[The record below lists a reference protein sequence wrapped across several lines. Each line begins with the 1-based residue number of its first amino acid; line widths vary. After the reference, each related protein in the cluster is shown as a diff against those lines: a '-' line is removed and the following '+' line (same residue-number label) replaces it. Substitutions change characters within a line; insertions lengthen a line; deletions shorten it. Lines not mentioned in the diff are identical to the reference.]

1 MGPTVRGLGQ
11 MLVLTGA
18 ARAED
23 VTAAMSAVGD
33 GDALPGYLLQRGQ
46 VSEVGLAEAV
56 SVATSTPYVDLSA
69 YPLDP
74 EVIALVPGPLCRRYR
89 LLPLRHHRDQLTVAM
104 VDPTDII
111 ALDDVASLTDLRVA
125 PVVVTSE
132 ALNQAFE
139 RFLRSDEEL
148 TDLSEQIGEASGS
161 SSHVV
166 FTEQLDDQD
175 ADAPVVRFVNLL
187 ITQAINDR
195 ASDIHIEPGEHRLTV
210 RFRIDGVL
218 HEMQRADRSIQDG
231 VISRL
236 KIMSSIDI
244 AEKRVPQDGR
254 ISVLHEGRSV
264 DLRVATLPTVWG
276 EKIVMR
282 ILDNSGQVMLMSDLL
297 FSERNEDRFTQA
309 ISRPHGMVLVTG
321 PTGSG
326 KSTTLYTALRAVAN
340 PRVNV
345 ITVEDP
351 VEYRIPDINQIQV
364 NPRAGLT
371 FATALRSILR
381 ADPDVV
387 LVGEIRDRETALIS
401 IEAALTGHL
410 VLSTLHTNDAPSALT
425 RLVEIGTE
433 PFLVATAL
441 SAVIAQRLARRLCTR
456 CRQPI
461 DDDGAMLEAVGMPLD
476 LIEDAT
482 VFRAVGCTVC
492 SNTGYRGRVAL
503 HEAMEVTDRI
513 EQALVGRATG
523 GELREIALKQGM
535 IPLRDDGWA
544 KVAQGITTI
553 EEVLRVSV

>member
-1 MGPTVRGLGQ
+1 MRGLGQ

-23 VTAAMSAVGD
+23 VNSAMSAVGD
-33 GDALPGYLLQRGQ
+33 GDALPDYLLRHGL
-46 VSEVGLAEAV
+46 VSEVQLAEAV
-56 SVATSTPYVDLSA
+56 SVATSTPYVDLGS

-74 EVIALVPGPLCRRYR
+74 EVIALVPGVMCRRYR
-89 LLPLRHHRDQLTVAM
+89 LLPLRQYRDQLTVAM
-104 VDPTDII
+104 LDPTDII
-111 ALDDVASLTDLRVA
+111 ALDDVASITDLRVS
-125 PVVVTSE
+125 PVVVTGE

-161 SSHVV
+161 SSHIV

-297 FSERNEDRFTQA
+297 FSETNAERFTQA

-387 LVGEIRDRETALIS
+387 LVGEIRDRETAAIS

-441 SAVIAQRLARRLCTR
+441 SAVIAQRLARRLCTK

-461 DDDGAMLEAVGMPLD
+461 DDDRAMLEAVGMPLD
-476 LIEDAT
+476 LIDDAT
-482 VFRAVGCTVC
+482 VFRAVGCTAC
-492 SNTGYRGRVAL
+492 SSTGYRGRVAL

-523 GELREIALKQGM
+523 GELREISLEQGM

>member
-1 MGPTVRGLGQ
+1 MRGLGQ

-23 VTAAMSAVGD
+23 VNSAMSAVGD
-33 GDALPGYLLQRGQ
+33 GDALPDYLLRHGL
-46 VSEVGLAEAV
+46 VNEVQLAEAV
-56 SVATSTPYVDLSA
+56 SVATSTPYVDLGS

-74 EVIALVPGPLCRRYR
+74 EVISLVPGVMCRRYR
-89 LLPLRHHRDQLTVAM
+89 LLPLRQYRDQLTVAM
-104 VDPTDII
+104 LDPTDII
-111 ALDDVASLTDLRVA
+111 ALDDVASITDLRVS
-125 PVVVTSE
+125 PVVVTGE

-161 SSHVV
+161 SSHIV

-297 FSERNEDRFTQA
+297 FSDTNAERFTQA

-387 LVGEIRDRETALIS
+387 LVGEIRDRETAAIS

-441 SAVIAQRLARRLCTR
+441 SAVIAQRLARRLCTK
-456 CRQPI
+456 CRLPI
-461 DDDGAMLEAVGMPLD
+461 DDDRAMLEAVGMPVE
-476 LIEDAT
+476 LIDDAT
-482 VFRAVGCTVC
+482 VFRAVGCTAC
-492 SNTGYRGRVAL
+492 SSTGYRGRVAL

-523 GELREIALKQGM
+523 GELREIALEQGM

>member
-1 MGPTVRGLGQ
+1 MRGLGQ
-11 MLVLTGA
+11 YLVLSGA

-23 VTAAMSAVGD
+23 IQPAIEEFGD
-33 GDALPGYLLQRGQ
+33 GEDLPRRLVQERRVTEMQ
-46 VSEVGLAEAV
+46 VAEAV
-56 SVATSTPYVDLSA
+56 SLATGHRFIDLSEFEFE
-69 YPLDP
+69 P
-74 EVIALVPGPLCRRYR
+74 EVIALVPEALCRRYR
-89 LLPLRHHRDQLTVAM
+89 LMPLRLVQDRLTVGM
-104 VDPTDII
+104 LDPTDII
-111 ALDDVASLTDLRVA
+111 ALDDVASVSDLRIL
-125 PVVVTSE
+125 PVVVAQD
-132 ALNQAFE
+132 ALNRAFE
-139 RFLRSDEEL
+139 RFLRSDDEL
-148 TDLSEQIGEASGS
+148 TDLSEQIGEASS
-161 SSHVV
+161 SSQLT
-166 FTEQLDDQD
+166 FTEDLDEQD
-175 ADAPVVRFVNLL
+175 GDAPIVRFVNLL

-254 ISVLHEGRSV
+254 ISVIHDGRGV

-282 ILDNSGQVMLMSDLL
+282 ILDNGGQSATMDDLL
-297 FSERNEDRFTQA
+297 FSTANEKAFREA
-309 ISRPHGMVLVTG
+309 ITRPHGMVLVTG

-326 KSTTLYTALRAVAN
+326 KSTTLYTALREVAN

-371 FATALRSILR
+371 FAAALRSILR

-401 IEAALTGHL
+401 VEAALTGHL
-410 VLSTLHTNDAPSALT
+410 VMSTLHTNDAPSALT

-441 SAVIAQRLARRLCTR
+441 SAVVAQRLARRLCTR
-456 CRQPI
+456 CQEPVET
-461 DDDGAMLEAVGMPLD
+461 DAEMLVAIGMPQKLA
-476 LIEDAT
+476 EGAR
-482 VFRAVGCTVC
+482 VHRAVGCSAC

-503 HEAMEVTDRI
+503 HEVMNVTEEI
-513 EQALVGRATG
+513 ELALVSRATG
-523 GELREIALKQGM
+523 GRIRELALSQGM
-535 IPLRDDGWA
+535 VPLRDDGWS
-544 KVAQGITTI
+544 KVAYGITTM
-553 EEVLRVSV
+553 EEILRVTV

>member
-1 MGPTVRGLGQ
+1 MRGLGQ

-23 VTAAMSAVGD
+23 VNAAVSAVGD
-33 GDALPGYLLQRGQ
+33 GDALPGYLLRHGL
-46 VSEVGLAEAV
+46 VNEVQLAEAV
-56 SVATSTPYVDLSA
+56 SVATSTPYVDLST

-74 EVIALVPGPLCRRYR
+74 EVIALVPGQLCRRYR
-89 LLPLRHHRDQLTVAM
+89 MIPLRHNRDQLTVGM

-111 ALDDVASLTDLRVA
+111 ALDDVASLTDLRVS
-125 PVVVTSE
+125 PVVVTDE

-148 TDLSEQIGEASGS
+148 TDLSEQIGEASGAS
-161 SSHVV
+161 NVV

-297 FSERNEDRFTQA
+297 FSERNEERFTQA

-387 LVGEIRDRETALIS
+387 LVGEIRDRETAAIS
-401 IEAALTGHL
+401 VEAALTGHL

-441 SAVIAQRLARRLCTR
+441 SAVVAQRLARLLCTK
-456 CRQPI
+456 CRQPV
-461 DDDGAMLEAVGMPLD
+461 DHDPSMLATVGMPVH
-476 LIEDAT
+476 LIKNAT
-482 VFRAVGCTVC
+482 VHRAVGCAVC

-523 GELREIALKQGM
+523 GELREIALEQGM

-553 EEVLRVSV
+553 EEILRVSV

>member
-1 MGPTVRGLGQ
+1 

-23 VTAAMSAVGD
+23 VNAAVSAVGD
-33 GDALPGYLLQRGQ
+33 GDALPGYLLRRGL
-46 VSEVGLAEAV
+46 VNEVQLAEAV
-56 SVATSTPYVDLSA
+56 SVATSTPYVDLTA

-74 EVIALVPGPLCRRYR
+74 EVIALVPGQLCRRYR
-89 LLPLRHHRDQLTVAM
+89 MIPLRHHRDQLTVAM

-111 ALDDVASLTDLRVA
+111 ALDDVASLTDLRVT
-125 PVVVTSE
+125 PVVVTDE

-148 TDLSEQIGEASGS
+148 TDLSEQIGEASATS
-161 SSHVV
+161 NVV

-297 FSERNEDRFTQA
+297 FSEPNEELFTRA

-381 ADPDVV
+381 QDPDVI
-387 LVGEIRDRETALIS
+387 LVGEMRDFETAQIAMT
-401 IEAALTGHL
+401 AAETGHL

-441 SAVIAQRLARRLCTR
+441 SAVVAQRLARLLCTK

-461 DDDGAMLEAVGMPLD
+461 DHDAAMLKSVGMPAH
-476 LIEDAT
+476 LIKDAT
-482 VFRAVGCTVC
+482 VHRAVGCTVC

-523 GELREIALKQGM
+523 GELREIALEQGM

-544 KVAQGITTI
+544 KVARGITTI
-553 EEVLRVSV
+553 EEILRVSV

>member
-1 MGPTVRGLGQ
+1 
-11 MLVLTGA
+11 MLVLSGA
-18 ARAED
+18 ARADD
-23 VTAAMSAVGD
+23 VTAAIGVVGD
-33 GDALPGYLLQRGQ
+33 GDQLSPYLLRKGLISESQ
-46 VSEVGLAEAV
+46 VAEAV
-56 SVATSTPYVDLSA
+56 SMSTGTPYVDLSG

-89 LLPLRHHRDQLTVAM
+89 LLPLRRHRDQLTVAM
-104 VDPTDII
+104 LDPTDII
-111 ALDDVASLTDLRVA
+111 ALDDIASLTDLRVS
-125 PVVVTSE
+125 PVVVTAE
-132 ALNQAFE
+132 ALDQAFE

-148 TDLSEQIGEASGS
+148 TDLSEQIGES
-161 SSHVV
+161 SSSSSVV

-195 ASDIHIEPGEHRLTV
+195 ASDIHIEPGEHRLMV

-254 ISVLHEGRSV
+254 ISVLHEGRSI

-282 ILDNSGQVMLMSDLL
+282 ILDNSGQLMAMSDLR
-297 FSERNEDRFTQA
+297 FSQTNAERFTQA

-326 KSTTLYTALRAVAN
+326 KSTTLYTALRTVAN

-351 VEYRIPDINQIQV
+351 VEYRIADVNQIQV

-410 VLSTLHTNDAPSALT
+410 VLTTLHTNDAPSALT

-441 SAVIAQRLARRLCTR
+441 SAVVAQRLARLLCTK
-456 CRQPI
+456 CRQPV
-461 DDDGAMLEAVGMPLD
+461 DDDGTMLEAVGMPVE
-476 LIEDAT
+476 LIAGAA
-482 VFRAVGCTVC
+482 VHRAVGCGAC

-513 EQALVGRATG
+513 EQALVARATG
-523 GELREIALKQGM
+523 GELREIALDQGM

>member
-1 MGPTVRGLGQ
+1 MRGLGQ

-23 VTAAMSAVGD
+23 VNAAVSAVGD
-33 GDALPGYLLQRGQ
+33 GDALPGYLLRRGL
-46 VSEVGLAEAV
+46 VNEVQLAEAV
-56 SVATSTPYVDLSA
+56 SVATSTPYVDLTA

-74 EVIALVPGPLCRRYR
+74 EVIALVPGQLCRRYR
-89 LLPLRHHRDQLTVAM
+89 MIPLRHHRDQLTVAM

-111 ALDDVASLTDLRVA
+111 ALDDVASLTDLRVT
-125 PVVVTSE
+125 PVVVTDE

-148 TDLSEQIGEASGS
+148 TDLSEQIGEASATS
-161 SSHVV
+161 NVV

-297 FSERNEDRFTQA
+297 FSEPNEELFTRA

-387 LVGEIRDRETALIS
+387 LVGEIRDRETAAIS
-401 IEAALTGHL
+401 VEAALTGHL

-441 SAVIAQRLARRLCTR
+441 SAVIAQRLARLLCTK

-461 DDDGAMLEAVGMPLD
+461 DHDAAMLKSVGMPAH
-476 LIEDAT
+476 LIKGAT
-482 VFRAVGCTVC
+482 VHRAVGCTVC

-523 GELREIALKQGM
+523 GELREIALEQGM

-544 KVAQGITTI
+544 KVARGITTI
-553 EEVLRVSV
+553 EEILRVSV

>member
-1 MGPTVRGLGQ
+1 MRGLGQ

-18 ARAED
+18 ARADEMTSA
-23 VTAAMSAVGD
+23 VSAVGD
-33 GDALPGYLLQRGQ
+33 GDALPEYLLRHGLVNETQ
-46 VSEVGLAEAV
+46 LAEAV
-56 SVATSTPYVDLSA
+56 SVATGTPYVDLSA

-74 EVIALVPGPLCRRYR
+74 EVISLVPGVMCRRYR
-89 LLPLRHHRDQLTVAM
+89 LLPLRQYRDQLTVAM
-104 VDPTDII
+104 LDPTDII
-111 ALDDVASLTDLRVA
+111 ALDDVASITDLRVS
-125 PVVVTSE
+125 PVVVTAE

-148 TDLSEQIGEASGS
+148 TDLSEQIGEASTS
-161 SSHVV
+161 AHIV

-297 FSERNEDRFTQA
+297 FSERNAERFTQA

-351 VEYRIPDINQIQV
+351 VEYRIPDINQIQI

-387 LVGEIRDRETALIS
+387 LVGEIRDRETAAIS

-441 SAVIAQRLARRLCTR
+441 SAVIAQRLARRLCIK

-461 DDDGAMLEAVGMPLD
+461 DDDGAMLEAVGMPVD
-476 LIEDAT
+476 LIDGAT
-482 VFRAVGCTVC
+482 VHRAVGCAAC
-492 SNTGYRGRVAL
+492 SSTGYRGRVAL
-503 HEAMEVTDRI
+503 HEAMEITDRI

-523 GELREIALKQGM
+523 GELREIALDQGM

>member
-1 MGPTVRGLGQ
+1 MRGLGQ

-23 VTAAMSAVGD
+23 VTAAVSAVGD
-33 GDALPGYLLQRGQ
+33 GDALPGYLLRRGL
-46 VSEVGLAEAV
+46 VNEVQLAEAV
-56 SVATSTPYVDLSA
+56 SVATSTPYVDLST

-74 EVIALVPGPLCRRYR
+74 TVIALVPGQLCRRYR
-89 LLPLRHHRDQLTVAM
+89 MIPLRHNRDQLTVAM

-111 ALDDVASLTDLRVA
+111 ALDDVASLTDLRVT
-125 PVVVTSE
+125 PVVVTDE

-139 RFLRSDEEL
+139 RYLRSDEEL
-148 TDLSEQIGEASGS
+148 TDLSEQIGEASGAS
-161 SSHVV
+161 NVV

-297 FSERNEDRFTQA
+297 FSERNEERFTQA

-351 VEYRIPDINQIQV
+351 VEYRIPDIN
-364 NPRAGLT
+364 
-371 FATALRSILR
+371 RSR
-381 ADPDVV
+381 STPAP
-387 LVGEIRDRETALIS
+387 GSPSPQRCGRSCARIRTWCS
-401 IEAALTGHL
+401 
-410 VLSTLHTNDAPSALT
+410 SA
-425 RLVEIGTE
+425 R
-433 PFLVATAL
+433 
-441 SAVIAQRLARRLCTR
+441 S
-456 CRQPI
+456 
-461 DDDGAMLEAVGMPLD
+461 
-476 LIEDAT
+476 
-482 VFRAVGCTVC
+482 
-492 SNTGYRGRVAL
+492 
-503 HEAMEVTDRI
+503 
-513 EQALVGRATG
+513 ATG
-523 GELREIALKQGM
+523 R
-535 IPLRDDGWA
+535 PR
-544 KVAQGITTI
+544 
-553 EEVLRVSV
+553 RSRSRPH

>member
-1 MGPTVRGLGQ
+1 VRE
-11 MLVLTGA
+11 
-18 ARAED
+18 RR
-23 VTAAMSAVGD
+23 VTES
-33 GDALPGYLLQRGQ
+33 Q
-46 VSEVGLAEAV
+46 VAEAV
-56 SVATSTPYVDLSA
+56 AMATGHRFMDLSD
-69 YPLDP
+69 YEFDP
-74 EVIALVPGPLCRRYR
+74 EVIALVPESLCRRYR
-89 LLPLRHHRDQLTVAM
+89 LLPLRLLQDRLTVGM
-104 VDPTDII
+104 LDPTDII
-111 ALDDVASLTDLRVA
+111 ALDDVASVTDLRIL
-125 PVVVTSE
+125 PVVVAE
-132 ALNQAFE
+132 DALNRAFE
-139 RFLRSDEEL
+139 RFLRSDHEL
-148 TDLSEQIGEASGS
+148 TDLSEQIGESSS
-161 SSHVV
+161 SSHVT
-166 FTEQLDDQD
+166 FTEQLDDQG
-175 ADAPVVRFVNLL
+175 ADAPIVRFVNLL

-195 ASDIHIEPGEHRLTV
+195 ASDIHIEPGEQRLTV

-254 ISVLHEGRSV
+254 ISVMHDGRAV

-282 ILDNSGQVMLMSDLL
+282 ILDNGGQNATMNDLL
-297 FSERNEDRFTQA
+297 FSTANEKTFRAA

-326 KSTTLYTALRAVAN
+326 KSTTLYTALREVAN
-340 PRVNV
+340 PKVNV

-371 FATALRSILR
+371 FAAALRSILR

-401 IEAALTGHL
+401 VEAALTGHL
-410 VLSTLHTNDAPSALT
+410 VMSTLHTNDAPSALT

-441 SAVIAQRLARRLCTR
+441 TAVVAQRLARRLCTLCNEPMDADEKTLR
-456 CRQPI
+456 DI
-461 DDDGAMLEAVGMPLD
+461 GMPAKL
-476 LIEDAT
+476 AHGAR
-482 VFRAVGCTVC
+482 VHKAVGCSAC
-492 SNTGYRGRVAL
+492 SGTGYRGRVAL
-503 HEAMEVTDRI
+503 HEVMNVTEEI
-513 EQALVGRATG
+513 EHSLVSHATG
-523 GELREIALKQGM
+523 GELREIALSQGM
-535 IPLRDDGWA
+535 VPLRDDGWS
-544 KVAQGITTI
+544 KVAYGITTI

>member
-1 MGPTVRGLGQ
+1 MRGLGQ

-23 VTAAMSAVGD
+23 VTAAVSAVGD
-33 GDALPGYLLQRGQ
+33 GDALPGYLLRRGL
-46 VSEVGLAEAV
+46 VNEVQLAEAV
-56 SVATSTPYVDLSA
+56 SVATSTPYVDLST

-74 EVIALVPGPLCRRYR
+74 TVIALVPGGQLCRRYR
-89 LLPLRHHRDQLTVAM
+89 MIPLRHNRDQLTVAM

-111 ALDDVASLTDLRVA
+111 ALDDVASLTDLRVT
-125 PVVVTSE
+125 PVVVTDE

-139 RFLRSDEEL
+139 RYLRSDEEL
-148 TDLSEQIGEASGS
+148 TDLSEQIGEASGAS
-161 SSHVV
+161 NVV

-297 FSERNEDRFTQA
+297 FSERNEERFTQA

-321 PTGSG
+321 ADRIRQVHDPVHGAAGGREPARQRHHRRGSG
-326 KSTTLYTALRAVAN
+326 
-340 PRVNV
+340 RVP
-345 ITVEDP
+345 DP
-351 VEYRIPDINQIQV
+351 GHQQIQV
-364 NPRAGLT
+364 NPPAPGSPSPQRCG
-371 FATALRSILR
+371 RSCAR
-381 ADPDVV
+381 
-387 LVGEIRDRETALIS
+387 IRTWCS
-401 IEAALTGHL
+401 
-410 VLSTLHTNDAPSALT
+410 SA
-425 RLVEIGTE
+425 R
-433 PFLVATAL
+433 
-441 SAVIAQRLARRLCTR
+441 S
-456 CRQPI
+456 
-461 DDDGAMLEAVGMPLD
+461 
-476 LIEDAT
+476 
-482 VFRAVGCTVC
+482 
-492 SNTGYRGRVAL
+492 
-503 HEAMEVTDRI
+503 
-513 EQALVGRATG
+513 ATG
-523 GELREIALKQGM
+523 R
-535 IPLRDDGWA
+535 PR
-544 KVAQGITTI
+544 
-553 EEVLRVSV
+553 RSRSRPH

>member
-1 MGPTVRGLGQ
+1 MIVRGLAHT
-11 MLVLTGA
+11 LVLTGA

-23 VTAAMSAVGD
+23 VSAAMAAVGD
-33 GDALPGYLLQRGQ
+33 GDELGPHLVRTGAVTDAQ
-46 VSEVGLAEAV
+46 VAEAV
-56 SVATSTPYVDLSA
+56 ALATNHRYIDLST

-74 EVIALVPGPLCRRYR
+74 EVIALVPGNLCRRYR
-89 LLPLRHHRDQLTVAM
+89 LIPLRVMRDELM
-104 VDPTDII
+104 VGMLDPTDII
-111 ALDDVASLTDLRVA
+111 ALDDVASLTDMRVTA
-125 PVVVTSE
+125 VVAAAD
-132 ALNQAFE
+132 ALTQVFE
-139 RFLRSDEEL
+139 RFLRSDGEL
-148 TDLSEQIGEASGS
+148 TDLSEQIGES
-161 SSHVV
+161 SSSSDIV
-166 FTEQLDDQD
+166 FTEHLDDQD

-218 HEMQRADRSIQDG
+218 HEMQSADRSIQDG

-244 AEKRVPQDGR
+244 AERRVPQDGR

-282 ILDNSGQVMLMSDLL
+282 ILDNTGQVMTMEDLR
-297 FSERNEDRFTQA
+297 FSNTNGTRFREA
-309 ISRPHGMVLVTG
+309 ITRPHGMILVTG

-326 KSTTLYTALRAVAN
+326 KSTTLYTALRTVAN

-351 VEYRIPDINQIQV
+351 VEYRIPGINQVQV

-381 ADPDVV
+381 SDPDVV
-387 LVGEIRDRETALIS
+387 LVGEIRDRETAAIS
-401 IEAALTGHL
+401 VEAALTGHL

-425 RLVEIGTE
+425 RLTEIGTE

-441 SAVIAQRLARRLCTR
+441 SAVVAQRLARRLCTK
-456 CRQPI
+456 CRRPF
-461 DDDGAMLEAVGMPLD
+461 DGDADTLRQVGMPEEM
-476 LIEDAT
+476 IADAEVHT
-482 VFRAVGCTVC
+482 AVGCTNC

-503 HEAMEVTDRI
+503 HEVMTVTDEI
-513 EQALVGRATG
+513 EQRLVGRATG
-523 GELREIALKQGM
+523 ADLRELALEQGM
-535 IPLRDDGWA
+535 IALRDDGWV
-544 KVAQGITTI
+544 KVADGITTI

>member
-1 MGPTVRGLGQ
+1 MRGMGQ
-11 MLVLTGA
+11 MLVLSGA

-23 VTAAMSAVGD
+23 VTAAIGVVGD
-33 GDALPGYLLQRGQ
+33 GDALSPYLLRKGLI
-46 VSEVGLAEAV
+46 SEAQLAEAV
-56 SVATSTPYVDLSA
+56 SMNTGTPFVDLSA

-74 EVIALVPGPLCRRYR
+74 EVISLVPGVMCRRYR
-89 LLPLRHHRDQLTVAM
+89 LLPLRQYRDQLTVAM
-104 VDPTDII
+104 LDPTDII
-111 ALDDVASLTDLRVA
+111 ALDDVASITDLRVS
-125 PVVVTSE
+125 PVVVTGE

-148 TDLSEQIGEASGS
+148 TDLSEQIGEASTS
-161 SSHVV
+161 AHIV

-297 FSERNEDRFTQA
+297 FSERNAERFTQA

-387 LVGEIRDRETALIS
+387 LVGEIRDRETAAIS

-441 SAVIAQRLARRLCTR
+441 SAVIAQRLARRLCTK

-461 DDDGAMLEAVGMPLD
+461 DGDRAMLEAVGMPLD
-476 LIEDAT
+476 LVDGAT
-482 VFRAVGCTVC
+482 VFQAVGCTAC
-492 SNTGYRGRVAL
+492 SSTGYRGRVAL

-523 GELREIALKQGM
+523 GELREIALEQGM

>member
-1 MGPTVRGLGQ
+1 MRGLGQ
-11 MLVLTGA
+11 YLVLSGA

-23 VTAAMSAVGD
+23 IAPTIEAYGD
-33 GDALPGYLLQRGQ
+33 GEDLPRRLVRERRVTESQ
-46 VSEVGLAEAV
+46 VAEAV
-56 SVATSTPYVDLSA
+56 AMATGHRFMDLSD
-69 YPLDP
+69 YEFDP
-74 EVIALVPGPLCRRYR
+74 EVIALVPESLCRRYR
-89 LLPLRHHRDQLTVAM
+89 LLPLRLLQDRLTVGM
-104 VDPTDII
+104 LDPTDII
-111 ALDDVASLTDLRVA
+111 ALDDVASVTDLRIL
-125 PVVVTSE
+125 PVVVAE
-132 ALNQAFE
+132 DALNRAFE
-139 RFLRSDEEL
+139 RFLRSDHEL
-148 TDLSEQIGEASGS
+148 TDLSEQIGESSS
-161 SSHVV
+161 SSHVT
-166 FTEQLDDQD
+166 FTEQLDDQG
-175 ADAPVVRFVNLL
+175 ADAPIVRFVNLL

-195 ASDIHIEPGEHRLTV
+195 ASDIHIEPGEQRLTV

-254 ISVLHEGRSV
+254 ISVMHDGRAV

-282 ILDNSGQVMLMSDLL
+282 ILDNGGQNATMNDLL
-297 FSERNEDRFTQA
+297 FSTANEKTFRAA

-326 KSTTLYTALRAVAN
+326 KSTTLYTALREVAN
-340 PRVNV
+340 PKVNV

-371 FATALRSILR
+371 FAAALRSILR

-401 IEAALTGHL
+401 VEAALTGHL
-410 VLSTLHTNDAPSALT
+410 VMSTLHTNDAPSALT

-441 SAVIAQRLARRLCTR
+441 TAVVAQRLARRLCTLCNEPMDADEKTLR
-456 CRQPI
+456 DI
-461 DDDGAMLEAVGMPLD
+461 GMPAKL
-476 LIEDAT
+476 AHGAR
-482 VFRAVGCTVC
+482 VHKAVGCSAC
-492 SNTGYRGRVAL
+492 SGTGYRGRVAL
-503 HEAMEVTDRI
+503 HEVMNVTEEI
-513 EQALVGRATG
+513 EHSLVSHATG
-523 GELREIALKQGM
+523 GELREIALSQGM
-535 IPLRDDGWA
+535 VPLRDDGWS
-544 KVAQGITTI
+544 KVAYGITTI